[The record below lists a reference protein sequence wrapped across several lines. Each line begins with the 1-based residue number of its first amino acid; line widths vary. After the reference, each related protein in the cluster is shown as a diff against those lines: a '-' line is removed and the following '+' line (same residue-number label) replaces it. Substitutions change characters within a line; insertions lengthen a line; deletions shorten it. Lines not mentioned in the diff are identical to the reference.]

1 MRNEEIPESEL
12 QLVKNVLTGQFA
24 RGLED
29 PRTIAQYAL
38 IRARYGVHK
47 YYYKTY
53 LERLNQVT
61 TAEISEAANK
71 YIDPE
76 RLQFFVVG
84 NEREVAGSLTPFA
97 HNKSIEFYDI
107 HARPVVKD
115 DSDAS
120 GVSAEE
126 IIGQYLDAIGGKEK
140 VEEIRSYRSEERRV
154 GKEREIR

>member
-38 IRARYGVHK
+38 NIARYGLPK
-47 YYYKTY
+47 DYYKTY

-61 TAEISEAANK
+61 TAEIREAANK

-76 RLQFFVVG
+76 RLQIFVDRKSTRL
-84 NEREVAGSLTPFA
+84 NSSHVA
-97 HNKSIEFYDI
+97 I
-107 HARPVVKD
+107 
-115 DSDAS
+115 
-120 GVSAEE
+120 
-126 IIGQYLDAIGGKEK
+126 
-140 VEEIRSYRSEERRV
+140 SYAV
-154 GKEREIR
+154 FCLKKKK

>member
-38 IRARYGVHK
+38 NIDRYGLPK
-47 YYYKTY
+47 DYYKTY

-61 TAEISEAANK
+61 TAESREAANK

-76 RLQFFVVG
+76 RLQIFRVG
-84 NEREVAGSLTPFA
+84 NEREDAGTHKTIS
-97 HNKSIEFYDI
+97 HSK
-107 HARPVVKD
+107 
-115 DSDAS
+115 
-120 GVSAEE
+120 
-126 IIGQYLDAIGGKEK
+126 
-140 VEEIRSYRSEERRV
+140 SEE
-154 GKEREIR
+154 